1 MYRFESKLPENKLP
15 WFSVELSEIV
25 LVMLHNVMRHDQ
37 INVACSTEIKIPRSL
52 YEMPVPA
59 LPWLLS
65 NNFHS
70 IIMKHVIGA
79 NDPVIE
85 AFYVVLN
92 WFEMSVYF
100 IQFGSVKYNY
110 SLLQE
115 YFAPLTSVLFY

>member
-1 MYRFESKLPENKLP
+1 MNC
-15 WFSVELSEIV
+15 I
-25 LVMLHNVMRHDQ
+25 DDD
-37 INVACSTEIKIPRSL
+37 NVAQRNARRSDKRCVQHSDKIPRNP

-79 NDPVIE
+79 NDTVIE

-92 WFEMSVYF
+92 
-100 IQFGSVKYNY
+100 
-110 SLLQE
+110 
-115 YFAPLTSVLFY
+115 